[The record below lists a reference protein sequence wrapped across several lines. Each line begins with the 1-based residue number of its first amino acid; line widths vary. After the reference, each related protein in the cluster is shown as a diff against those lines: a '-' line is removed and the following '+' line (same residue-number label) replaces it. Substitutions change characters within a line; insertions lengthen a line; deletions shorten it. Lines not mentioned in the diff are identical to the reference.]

1 MKLLVVVM
9 NKLLYLEAFVVVL
22 SCPLFPTSCET
33 ASLKCGGGIRS
44 GFFMV
49 FYFIDKGGRE

>member
-33 ASLKCGGGIRS
+33 TSLKCGGGIRS
-44 GFFMV
+44 KKNLV
-49 FYFIDKGGRE
+49 FYFIDKDGKE